1 MIKINLEELI
11 AGAILKFRVLDSL
24 DMTLLITK
32 LAGIAEVNQ
41 KISELSKY
49 IQYSGG
55 YIHIKPNLSLDS
67 NISLDEN
74 KYYSLKQLLE
84 NKQKGFVKEYL
95 DELNLTTFVL
105 KKIKMLSIVKKD
117 DLSKLFNKVE
127 LSVIYQ
133 LIDLG
138 YLIVSWNDEVPYED
152 YQEVLI
158 AKQGEIELFLE
169 DNAQDVS
176 KFISFL
182 NEKGYDVSLIRDFLS
197 TIPDLEQYCL
207 NENSISHFEYFC
219 SLYDR
224 CALK

>member
-41 KISELSKY
+41 EISELSKY
-49 IQYSGG
+49 IQYSDG
-55 YIHIKPNLSLDS
+55 YIHIKTNLSLDS

-158 AKQGEIELFLE
+158 TKQGEIELFLE

>member
-41 KISELSKY
+41 EISELSKY
-49 IQYSGG
+49 IQYSDG
-55 YIHIKPNLSLDS
+55 YIHIKTNLSLDS

-117 DLSKLFNKVE
+117 DLPKLFNKVE

-152 YQEVLI
+152 YQEVLVT
-158 AKQGEIELFLE
+158 KQGEIELFLE
-169 DNAQDVS
+169 YNAQDVS

-224 CALK
+224 CVLR